1 MTNLWHGNAIVTL
14 VKMVFTVLS
23 QLTGNILL
31 FKQMCP
37 LLMLSRYTVGLL
49 LSDNHKIIV
58 YHDKCF
64 VIYSQYLIETYRA

>member
-31 FKQMCP
+31 FTQMCP
-37 LLMLSRYTVGLL
+37 LLLLSRYTVGFL

-58 YHDKCF
+58 YHDKYF
-64 VIYSQYLIETYRA
+64 VIYSQYPIETYRV